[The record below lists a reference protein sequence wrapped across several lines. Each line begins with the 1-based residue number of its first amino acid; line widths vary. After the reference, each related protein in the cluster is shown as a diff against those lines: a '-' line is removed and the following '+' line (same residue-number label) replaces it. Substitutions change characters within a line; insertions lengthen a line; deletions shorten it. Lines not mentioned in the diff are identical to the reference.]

1 MGRGNQIEAFDHPH
15 IIRILKNKG
24 KRLTF
29 ECNADQSPY
38 QLLQN
43 PIPDS
48 LDHADALARLLK
60 GMDCRG
66 DG

>member
-43 PIPDS
+43 PIPAVRKVIPQS
-48 LDHADALARLLK
+48 TYCIHNMMLP
-60 GMDCRG
+60 
-66 DG
+66 